1 MDPVPPARTI
11 HRVGRDA
18 AAEIKSRLDIVD
30 VVGGYVALQRTGRH
44 AFKALCPFHSEKTP
58 SFSVSQDRQAW
69 YCFGCQQGGDIF
81 TFVEKVEHGDFRQAL
96 ELLAERAGIELT
108 ASGPSGRGSRA
119 RRARLLDVNTRAC
132 AFFTHVLWSQPAG
145 EAGRDLLAARGVSRE
160 LAERFGIG
168 FAPAGG
174 PGEDA
179 LARYLTTRAAVAVEE
194 VVEAG
199 LAHHARRGG
208 LRDRFRH
215 RLVFPIRDERGQV
228 IAFGAR
234 ALGDAIP
241 KYLNSPETAVYHKSA
256 ALFGLDLARASLH
269 STRTAVVVEGYFD
282 VVAAHAAGVE
292 HVVASSGT
300 ALTSEQVRLLKRH
313 VEGVVLCFDADD
325 AGAQAASRAVDVT
338 CAGGLAA
345 RIVVLP
351 AGVKDPDELVRRDPE
366 AFRHAV
372 DQAPPEWQV
381 LLDRSL
387 GGREGGSISDRRA
400 AAEAAVALLARIP
413 EAAVRELYVQQAA
426 RRLGLSAAALGE
438 DVAASMRSGL
448 RRPLRLR
455 APAAPATPEVPP
467 PSEVSAAPP
476 VQLPPPSA
484 WDGYLAALCVHRPA
498 LAPRLVSEF
507 KLDPSAM
514 SHPVARALVEAA
526 LLVPPGQAFPL
537 SGLSAPARDLAA
549 ELMVRTIP
557 ELLEET
563 PDGDLERVVAECVE
577 LVAETRVR
585 SRIEE
590 VRAGL
595 AVAAERGDQEAMG
608 RLGGQLRELAGASP
622 RLRRSAGRALESV
635 ASRLRPP

>member
-1 MDPVPPARTI
+1 MPPARTI

-30 VVGGYVALQRTGRH
+30 VVGGYLSLQRTGRH

-96 ELLAERAGIELT
+96 ELLAEKAGIELT
-108 ASGPSGRGSRA
+108 PSGPSGRGSRA

-132 AFFTHVLWSQPAG
+132 AFFMHVLWSQPAG
-145 EAGRDLLAARGVSRE
+145 EAGRHLLAARGVSRE

-179 LARYLTTRAAVAVEE
+179 LARYLTTRAAVAAEE

-199 LAHHARRGG
+199 LAHHARRGR

-256 ALFGLDLARASLH
+256 ALYGLDLARASLH
-269 STRTAVVVEGYFD
+269 STRIAVVVEGYFD

-300 ALTSEQVRLLKRH
+300 ALTAEQVRLLKRH
-313 VEGVVLCFDADD
+313 VEVVVLCFDADD
-325 AGAQAASRAVDVT
+325 AGLEAASRAVDVT
-338 CAGGLAA
+338 GAAGLAA

-351 AGVKDPDELVRRDPE
+351 PGVKDPDEMVRRDPE
-366 AFRHAV
+366 AFRQAV

-387 GGREGGSISDRRA
+387 GGGEGGSISDRRA
-400 AAEAAVALLARIP
+400 AAEATVALLARIP

-426 RRLGLSAAALGE
+426 RRLALSAAALGA
-438 DVAASMRSGL
+438 DVAATVRSGS

-455 APAAPATPEVPP
+455 APAPAAPGVAPP
-467 PSEVSAAPP
+467 GEASAAPP

-498 LAPRLVSEF
+498 LAARLVGEF

-526 LLVPPGQAFPL
+526 LLVPPGQPFPL
-537 SGLSAPARDLAA
+537 SGLSVQARDLAA

-557 ELLEET
+557 ELLEEAS
-563 PDGDLERVVAECVE
+563 DGDLERVVAECVG

-585 SRIEE
+585 SEIEQ

-608 RLGGQLRELAGASP
+608 RLAGQLRELAGVSP
-622 RLRRSAGRALESV
+622 RLRRSAGRVLEGPGSK
-635 ASRLRPP
+635 ARPP